1 MLARIRPAGL
11 VCRLVRQEKHNT
23 RLVNVRYRRG
33 ASSSS
38 SSHRPDVVPF
48 GSVVGLLLNDGDCCW
63 TTTRQCFGGDT
74 SQRDT
79 SQRDTSQ
86 RRAGRGGGRA
96 DASSWT
102 RAPVAA
108 QWPHRTGSAP
118 PFRGAARDAEDGA
131 SGTTGCAVRGRGAAR
146 WAARSLRLPRNCTE
160 RGARLTNIRLVYSRP
175 IRSTPYYLN
184 KRYRITGNV
193 SAVCLCSL
201 ATCDSA
207 N

>member
-86 RRAGRGGGRA
+86 RRAGRGGGAGRCLLV
-96 DASSWT
+96 DT
-102 RAPVAA
+102 RPGGRPVATPHGFGPA
-108 QWPHRTGSAP
+108 LSRGRSRCPGWGVRNDGLRCPGSRGRPMGSSFSAFASELHRTRGSLNEHP
-118 PFRGAARDAEDGA
+118 P
-131 SGTTGCAVRGRGAAR
+131 
-146 WAARSLRLPRNCTE
+146 RL
-160 RGARLTNIRLVYSRP
+160 LQTNSFYALLSQQEI
-175 IRSTPYYLN
+175 
-184 KRYRITGNV
+184 
-193 SAVCLCSL
+193 
-201 ATCDSA
+201 
-207 N
+207 

>member
-86 RRAGRGGGRA
+86 RRAGRGGGGQMPPRGH
-96 DASSWT
+96 
-102 RAPVAA
+102 APRWPPSGHTARVRPRPFAGPLAMPRMGRQERRVALS
-108 QWPHRTGSAP
+108 GVEGP
-118 PFRGAARDAEDGA
+118 PDGQ
-131 SGTTGCAVRGRGAAR
+131 
-146 WAARSLRLPRNCTE
+146 
-160 RGARLTNIRLVYSRP
+160 LV
-175 IRSTPYYLN
+175 LC
-184 KRYRITGNV
+184 
-193 SAVCLCSL
+193 VCLGIAPNAGL
-201 ATCDSA
+201 A
-207 N
+207 